1 MALFRGC
8 PHPSALAFLQELKIV
23 IGLALSPDELRV
35 IDQLDCYS
43 YVFVAERQQAA
54 STLKLAVTDL
64 ARRNWSIDAATTW
77 VAVSAGPQIIGSR

>member
-8 PHPSALAFLQELKIV
+8 PHPSALAPLHELKIV
-23 IGLALSPDELRV
+23 IGIALSPDELRV

-43 YVFVAERQQAA
+43 YVFVAERHQAA

-64 ARRNWSIDAATTW
+64 ARRNWSIDEATTW
-77 VAVSAGPQIIGSR
+77 LTVSAGTQIYGSR